1 MDELVKLVS
10 EKTGISEAQSKTA
23 VETVINYLKEQLPA
37 PIAGQ
42 IDSALGNEGGMSAG
56 VESLTKGLGGFLG
69 KK

>member
-23 VETVINYLKEQLPA
+23 VNTVIDFLKEKLPA

-42 IDSALGNEGGMSAG
+42 IDSALGAEGGMAAS
-56 VESLTKGLGGFLG
+56 VEGLTKGLGGFLG